1 MSNEFILRGLV
12 FVAMFAL
19 VATWEAIAPRRRRTL
34 SRWQRWP
41 ANLGLVVLNTISL
54 RLVFPLA
61 TIGMALSAAELGWG
75 LFNQLGWPL
84 WVEVVLAVVLL
95 DLAIYWQ
102 HRLSHV
108 IPILWRLHRVHH
120 TDVDFDCTTSLR
132 FHTIE
137 ILLSMLFKWLFILLL
152 GPAVLAV
159 LIFEIVLNGM
169 AIFNH
174 ANASLPAVFDR
185 YLRWL
190 LVTPD
195 MHRVHHSSVKDET
208 NSNYGFNLS
217 AWDRLFGSYREQP
230 QLGHEKMQIGLREYR
245 DPAQVSRLPSMLMI
259 PFVARQSLP
268 GEPGQSGQ

>member
-1 MSNEFILRGLV
+1 MNTEILLRGSV
-12 FVAMFAL
+12 FLGVFIVIAI
-19 VATWEAIAPRRRRTL
+19 WEGLQPRRPRLL
-34 SRWQRWP
+34 SRRSRWS
-41 ANLGLVVLNTISL
+41 ANLGLLLVNSIAL

-61 TIGMALSAAELGWG
+61 TVGMALSTAALGWG
-75 LFNQLGWPL
+75 LFNRLEWPL
-84 WVEVVLAVVLL
+84 WVEVTIAFILL

-230 QLGHEKMQIGLREYR
+230 QLGHEKMQIGLREFR
-245 DPAQVSRLPSMLMI
+245 EPAQVSRLPSMLMI
-259 PFVARQSLP
+259 PFVGRQSLP